1 MSRYSLSEDEQ
12 VASDGQARF
21 IVFGLGG
28 GGSNAVQYMVDQGV
42 CNVTFVCANTDSQAI
57 DRLNVPNTV
66 HIGKQITRGLG
77 AGGDPKVGKNAA
89 ESDEDQ
95 IRAILEGYDMVFIT
109 AGMGGG
115 TGTGSAP
122 VVARIAKEMGI
133 LTVAV
138 VTTPFDYEG
147 HKRAEIAKAGVASLS
162 EYVDSIITIPN
173 EKLPLIYSDITF
185 REGLKKAD
193 DILLHAVNGLVQTIV
208 TAGYINTDFNDIR
221 TAMTAKGH
229 AMMGVGRASGEGRA
243 TKATQL
249 AIRSPLLEDL
259 RLENAKGL
267 LVNVTAAQL
276 MMNEP
281 GEVAAAVAPI
291 VDLENSNI
299 FYGFVEDESMGD
311 DIHVTIIATGLTLD
325 EKPMASPVVP
335 LKENQPHVHETDYK
349 PAQHMARQTINTSPH
364 SSVTTLREKGMVMD
378 FLQKQNK

>member
-1 MSRYSLSEDEQ
+1 MSRYMLSEDEQ
-12 VASDGQARF
+12 PAHDGQAKF

-28 GGSNAVQYMVDQGV
+28 GGGNAVQHMVEQGV

-57 DRLNVPNTV
+57 SRLNVPKTIQ
-66 HIGKQITRGLG
+66 IGTQITRGLG
-77 AGGDPKVGKNAA
+77 AGGDPRVGKNAA

-138 VTTPFDYEG
+138 VTTPFAYEG
-147 HKRAEIAKAGVASLS
+147 EKRIAIAKEGVEALS

-173 EKLPLIYSDITF
+173 EKLPTIYGDYPF
-185 REGLKKAD
+185 KEGLRKAD
-193 DILLHAVNGLVQTIV
+193 DVLLHAVNGLVQTIV
-208 TAGYINTDFNDIR
+208 TAGHINTDFNDIR

-243 TKATQL
+243 TKATEL
-249 AIRSPLLEDL
+249 AIRSPLLADL

-276 MMNEP
+276 MMSEP
-281 GEVAAAVAPI
+281 DEIAKAVAPI
-291 VDLENSNI
+291 VDLENGNI

-311 DIHVTIIATGLTLD
+311 DVHVTIIATGLTLD
-325 EKPMASPVVP
+325 EKPIAFPVVK
-335 LKENQPHVHETDYK
+335 LQENQNTANDQRTTRPVA
-349 PAQHMARQTINTSPH
+349 PSFRQNVSTPTQSDNNNIIAYLH
-364 SSVTTLREKGMVMD
+364 
-378 FLQKQNK
+378 KQQGK

>member
-1 MSRYSLSEDEQ
+1 MSKYSFSEDEQ
-12 VASDGQARF
+12 VVHDGQARF

-28 GGSNAVQYMVDQGV
+28 GGGNAVEHMVEQGV
-42 CNVTFVCANTDSQAI
+42 CNVTFVCANTDNQAI
-57 DRLNVPNTV
+57 NRLNVPNTV
-66 HIGKQITRGLG
+66 QFGMEVTRGLG
-77 AGGDPKVGKNAA
+77 AGGDPKVGQKAA

-95 IRAILEGYDMVFIT
+95 IRKILEGFDMVFIT

-138 VTTPFDYEG
+138 VTTPFTYEG
-147 HKRAEIAKAGVASLS
+147 QKRTTIAKAGVEALS

-173 EKLPLIYSDITF
+173 DKLPQIYGNLSLK
-185 REGLKKAD
+185 EGLRKAD
-193 DILLHAVNGLVQTIV
+193 DVLLHAVNGLVQTVV
-208 TAGYINTDFNDIR
+208 TAGHINTDFNDIR

-243 TKATQL
+243 TKATEL

-267 LVNVTAAQL
+267 LVNVTAAQI
-276 MMNEP
+276 MMSEP
-281 GEVAAAVAPI
+281 DEIARAVAPI
-291 VDLENSNI
+291 VDLEHGNI

-311 DIHVTIIATGLTLD
+311 DIHVTIIATGLTID
-325 EKPMASPVVP
+325 EEPTVSPQRATVAKVDNATQETPYRVP
-335 LKENQPHVHETDYK
+335 T
-349 PAQHMARQTINTSPH
+349 A
-364 SSVTTLREKGMVMD
+364 SVTPPPTQKSTQSFPKKIDVMD
-378 FLQKQNK
+378 ILRQHNPTN

>member
-1 MSRYSLSEDEQ
+1 MSKYSFSEDEQ
-12 VASDGQARF
+12 MTDDNQARF

-28 GGSNAVQYMVDQGV
+28 GGGNAVEYMVEQGV
-42 CNVTFVCANTDSQAI
+42 TNVTFVVANTDSQAI
-57 DRLNVPNTV
+57 SKIKVPTA
-66 HIGKQITRGLG
+66 IQLGTQITRGLG
-77 AGGDPKVGKNAA
+77 AGGDPKVGRNAA
-89 ESDEDQ
+89 ESDEDE
-95 IRAILEGYDMVFIT
+95 IRSILEGYDMVFIT

-138 VTTPFDYEG
+138 VTTPFEYEG
-147 HKRAEIAKAGVASLS
+147 KKRATIAKAGVEALS

-173 EKLPLIYSDITF
+173 DKLPKIYGQFSFKD
-185 REGLKKAD
+185 GLRKAD
-193 DILLHAVNGLVQTIV
+193 DVLLHAVNGLVQTIV
-208 TAGYINTDFNDIR
+208 TAGHINTDFNDIR

-243 TKATQL
+243 TKATEL

-276 MMNEP
+276 MMTEP
-281 GEVAAAVAPI
+281 DEIARAVAPI
-291 VDLENSNI
+291 VDLENGNI

-311 DIHVTIIATGLTLD
+311 EVHVTIIATGLTAED
-325 EKPMASPVVP
+325 PEPPAVVNNTPVSKPEAPP
-335 LKENQPHVHETDYK
+335 LNPIPSNHQLTKRMN
-349 PAQHMARQTINTSPH
+349 
-364 SSVTTLREKGMVMD
+364 VMD
-378 FLQKQNK
+378 VLKQQQNS